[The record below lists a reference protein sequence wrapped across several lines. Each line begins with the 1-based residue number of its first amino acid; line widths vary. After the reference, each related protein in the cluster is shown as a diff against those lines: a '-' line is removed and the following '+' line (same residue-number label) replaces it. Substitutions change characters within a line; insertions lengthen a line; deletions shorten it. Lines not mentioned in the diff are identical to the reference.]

1 MRGVSHP
8 DVWDEQRKGKNG
20 DVMAWIEAAVTLAVA
35 GYFMFTITR
44 HIVRPADNA
53 EYTRML
59 MFVGMATIPLVFLV
73 GFAGGRDRWPR
84 LIEYAV
90 EIAGEN
96 VWTPLAVAGLGA
108 VVIVLPLAIFAAVW
122 IMMGMRSGMIF
133 TLYFV
138 PLFLRMAFETAD
150 SCVKHS
156 VLQVGLFFIAVF
168 IAMGVVAVLRRLNV
182 GMEPYVQQ
190 VRAVWQDYDRESSI
204 NMFFWVCS
212 FALLNQLVEFLRAL
226 LALLT

>member
-1 MRGVSHP
+1 MEFRCSMRGVSHP

-150 SCVKHS
+150 
-156 VLQVGLFFIAVF
+156 
-168 IAMGVVAVLRRLNV
+168 
-182 GMEPYVQQ
+182 
-190 VRAVWQDYDRESSI
+190 
-204 NMFFWVCS
+204 
-212 FALLNQLVEFLRAL
+212 
-226 LALLT
+226 